1 MVRYTTG
8 LAGLGDKIEAGQPLA
23 MVHARTQEAA
33 DQAIREIQAAYVI
46 GETAAVANPVV
57 YRTIRP

>member
-1 MVRYTTG
+1 
-8 LAGLGDKIEAGQPLA
+8 

-33 DQAIREIQAAYVI
+33 DQAVREIQAAYRI
-46 GETAAVANPVV
+46 ADAAPAANPVI